1 MEEEATKM
9 IYYDQSERGKILA
22 DYKVYRD
29 MLVGWEDEH
38 LDEDKP
44 SKETMD
50 KYTEIIKKITE
61 ITQKYLRMTPV
72 IPISRCPY
80 SGEVTYYSIDH
91 YGIDGPWWDYTKPLR
106 ALSNLPVTF
115 HTVTGSLNL
124 EGKPERTQHQVRPGP
139 EKPYLIK
146 ELIEAEGIKAVVSTA
161 QIGKHMGCMI
171 VYYKET
177 VDTPVMP
184 ARIWGQYL
192 WEKIDR
198 WGKRVYLEPDERDYS
213 YVFNLEDWVD
223 EGKLLWIQPGD
234 TEFTLRTGVN
244 GCPYIGMDGD
254 TRFQI
259 IIDGEVTY
267 KEEEE

>member
-1 MEEEATKM
+1 M
-9 IYYDQSERGKILA
+9 IYYDQAERGKILA

-29 MLVGWEDEH
+29 MLSNWEDEH
-38 LDEDKP
+38 LDDDTP
-44 SKETMD
+44 SEETMD
-50 KYTEIIKKITE
+50 KYADILNKITQ

-72 IPISRCPY
+72 IPVSRCPY

-106 ALSNLPVTF
+106 ALGNLPVTF
-115 HTVTGSLNL
+115 HTITGSLKL
-124 EGKPERTQHQVRPGP
+124 EGKPEKTQHQVRPGP
-139 EKPYLIK
+139 ERPYLIK
-146 ELIEAEGIKAVVSTA
+146 QLIEAEGVKAVISTT

-171 VYYKET
+171 TYYKET
-177 VDTPVMP
+177 IDTPVEP
-184 ARIWGQYL
+184 ARLWGQYL

-198 WGKRVYLEPDERDYS
+198 FGNRIYLEPREREHLYI
-213 YVFNLEDWVD
+213 FNLEDWVD

-234 TEFTLRTGVN
+234 KKFTLKTGVT
-244 GCPYIGMDGD
+244 GCPYIGMEGD

-267 KEEEE
+267 TEEEE